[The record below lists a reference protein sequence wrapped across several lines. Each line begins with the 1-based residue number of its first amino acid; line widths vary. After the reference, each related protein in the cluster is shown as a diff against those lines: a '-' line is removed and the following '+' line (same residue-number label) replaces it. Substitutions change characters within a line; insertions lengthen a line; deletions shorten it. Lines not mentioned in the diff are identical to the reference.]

1 MVIIRRNPDGS
12 IANPDMV
19 RQQQQQQNEQVAQ
32 TTQSHPALASKRG
45 MQALSDSGRGIPL
58 LYNEIAM
65 KVNNAKDK
73 PRKLK
78 VLQDNDSVALRQ
90 VLRGAFDPKIEWAIP
105 KGDVPY
111 TVNEAPVGTDH
122 TILSQEAKKLYMFVK
137 GGDNSIKQSQRE
149 LIFIQMLEGLSSE
162 EAEFLV
168 TVVNQKINNKYKGF
182 TANLVKEAFDW
193 DDNFMKG
200 KETIFSSVVF
210 TFCSH
215 LETLIFQ

>member
-1 MVIIRRNPDGS
+1 MVIIRRNEDGT

-19 RQQQQQQNEQVAQ
+19 KQQNEQVQ
-32 TTQSHPALASKRG
+32 QSVSHPALASKRG

-58 LYNEIAM
+58 LYSEIAM

-111 TVNEAPVGTDH
+111 AVNEAPVGTDH

-149 LIFIQMLEGLSSE
+149 LIFIQMLEGLSAE
-162 EAEFLV
+162 EAEFLI
-168 TVVNQKINNKYKGF
+168 TVVNQKVNNKYKGF
-182 TANLVKEAFDW
+182 TSNLVKEAFDW
-193 DDNFMKG
+193 DDNFMK
-200 KETIFSSVVF
+200 KEKKPSFPV
-210 TFCSH
+210 
-215 LETLIFQ
+215 

>member
-1 MVIIRRNPDGS
+1 MVIIRRNEDGS

-19 RQQQQQQNEQVAQ
+19 RQQTQSQNEQVQ
-32 TTQSHPALASKRG
+32 QSVSHPALASKRG

-58 LYNEIAM
+58 LYSEIAM

-193 DDNFMKG
+193 DDNFMK
-200 KETIFSSVVF
+200 KEKKPSFPV
-210 TFCSH
+210 
-215 LETLIFQ
+215 